1 MKRNVFTL
9 SNYIFIA
16 MRYSSLFIL
25 CTAVGSS
32 LIQAHPVDAQGLKER
47 VALHQSEVSLK
58 HLFKAIESQS
68 DYRFVYSSGSIP
80 DEQKVSVSMT
90 APLLDILNYLKQ
102 TTHTHYEAVGRN
114 IVVTY
119 RPPQAPGHITGR
131 VTDQRGLALAGANVK
146 VVELGRSFVTDD
158 DGVYRIS
165 LAPGVYTLET
175 RYVSYQ
181 MARKTA
187 VAVRTGESVNVDFT
201 LEESQD
207 ELSEVVVTA
216 LGITREKKQL
226 GYAVQE
232 VSGEEF
238 ESASDVNLINALAG
252 KVSGLKI
259 NTASELL
266 MESEVILRGEEP
278 IIVVDGVSTKLNYRE
293 LNHNDIASIS
303 VLKGAVAAA
312 LYGAEGRNGALIVTT
327 KRGRENRTSVEVNST
342 TTVQPGLLTYPRT
355 QTTFGSGGGG
365 KYEYVDGSG
374 AGLEGGGFTWGP
386 KLDGRLIA
394 QWNSPI
400 DPQTGKRTPTPW
412 LDRTGGKG
420 NLVQFLETGFTT
432 VNNVNL
438 ESGNEKG
445 LFRASLSHSFQRG
458 MVPNTTMNIT
468 GFSMG
473 GNYHVRDWYTIDAS
487 LNYSKQRSPNFR
499 TPGYGAQDYIYSLA
513 FWLGSDID
521 LNDARNY
528 WQADQVNQQQRFQQF
543 GYYNNPYLIVYEN
556 LHTYDKNVVFGQLSN
571 NFQLIPD
578 QLDLLVRTGINSSGL
593 EENEHIPKSMLYNG
607 IKSQGDYRVEN
618 SRFFRI
624 NTDAILTYKKRF
636 GDWLDLDALAGYA
649 TTYEQ
654 DRLVLAGTDG
664 LSIPGLYTLKNSL
677 NPVINNDQTFEQR
690 IDGLYANINLKIWK
704 PFYLSL
710 TARNDWVS
718 TLPVSNN
725 SFLYPSAS
733 LAYVVS
739 DMVDLPEW
747 ISLLKLRSSW
757 SQVNAGWTG
766 STYGHIPT
774 YTIGSYNN
782 LPSMELGGQL
792 IPQDLKPS
800 GSRVWEFG
808 GELSLWKNRVSLDV
822 ATYNRSDYDNIISMD
837 VSQAS
842 GFGSVRGN
850 GREYERRGLELT
862 LNARPLQGELTWDA
876 GINWSKSH
884 RYLTALE
891 GGKDRDGFIKLGSR
905 VDQLYMFR
913 WMRNADDQ
921 VIYNAATGLPTRDTY
936 RRLIGNTD
944 VDFMFGFH
952 NRFAYRD
959 FALQLSFEG
968 QVGGMYASI
977 IPRMKRAGTA
987 ADLDN
992 RLREDAANG
1001 LKTYVGQGVVVTG
1014 GQVAYDFE
1022 GNITSDTRTYATNET
1037 AVSYED
1043 WVKTYYNVS
1052 GSQEEGFLDASYVK
1066 LRDVSLSYTFST
1078 AFLQKSR
1085 ISAATISLIGNNVWL
1100 LTRRATRG
1108 EDPSWMMAS
1117 YSNLKSPTPVNYGI
1131 NVNIKF

>member
-1 MKRNVFTL
+1 MKRNVLTL

-25 CTAVGSS
+25 CITAGGS
-32 LIQAHPVDAQGLKER
+32 LIQARPVDAQGLKER

-58 HLFKAIESQS
+58 HVFKTIESQS

-80 DEQKVSVSMT
+80 DGQKVSVSMT

-119 RPPQAPGHITGR
+119 RPPQEPGHITGR
-131 VTDQRGLALAGANVK
+131 ITDRGGVALAGANVK
-146 VVELGRSFVTDD
+146 VVELGRSFSTDN
-158 DGVYRIS
+158 DGVYRIA
-165 LAPGVYTLET
+165 LDPGVYTLET
-175 RYVSYQ
+175 RYVSYHVSRQ
-181 MARKTA
+181 TD
-187 VAVRTGESVNVDFT
+187 VTVRTREAVTVDFV

-207 ELSEVVVTA
+207 ELREVVVTA

-252 KVSGLKI
+252 KVAGLKI

-266 MESEVILRGEEP
+266 MESQIILRGEEP

-312 LYGAEGRNGALIVTT
+312 LYGAEGRNGALIITT
-327 KRGRENRTSVEVNST
+327 KRGSESRTTIEVNT
-342 TTVQPGLLTYPRT
+342 TTSIQPGLLTYPHT
-355 QTTFGSGGGG
+355 QTTYGSGNAG
-365 KYEYVDGSG
+365 KYEYVNGSG

-386 KLDGRLIA
+386 KLDGRLLP
-394 QWNSPI
+394 QWNSPV
-400 DPQTGKRTPTPW
+400 DPQTGQRIPTPW

-420 NLVQFLETGFTT
+420 NLVKFLETGFTT

-458 MVPNTTMNIT
+458 MVPNTTMNIS

-473 GNYHVRDWYTIDAS
+473 GNYQVRDWYSVDAS
-487 LNYSKQRSPNFR
+487 LNYSRQQSPNFR
-499 TPGYGAQDYIYSLA
+499 TPGYGAQDYIYSLS

-521 LNDARNY
+521 LDDAKNY
-528 WQADQVNQQQRFQQF
+528 WQDGQVGQAQRFQQF

-556 LHTYDKNVVFGQLSN
+556 LHTYNKNVAFGQITN
-571 NFQLIPD
+571 NIRLIPN
-578 QLDLLVRTGINSSGL
+578 QLDLLVRTGINSNAL

-618 SRFFRI
+618 SSFFRI
-624 NTDAILTYKKRF
+624 NTDVMLTYKKRF
-636 GDWLDLDALAGYA
+636 SDLFDLDVLAGYA
-649 TTYEQ
+649 STYEK
-654 DRLVLAGTDG
+654 DRFVFAGTDG
-664 LSIPGLYTLKNSL
+664 LSIPQLYTLKNSL
-677 NPVINNDQTFEQR
+677 NPVINNDQTFDQR
-690 IDGLYANINLKIWK
+690 IDGLYANLNLKIWK
-704 PFYLSL
+704 PFYLSV

-733 LAYVVS
+733 LAYVIS
-739 DMVDLPEW
+739 DMVRLPDW

-792 IPQDLKPS
+792 IPEDLKPS
-800 GSRVWEFG
+800 GSRVLEFG

-822 ATYNRSDYDNIISMD
+822 AAYNRNDYDNIISMD

-842 GFGSVRGN
+842 GYSSIRGN

-862 LNARPLQGELTWDA
+862 LNARPIQGEVTWDA

-891 GGKDRDGFIKLGSR
+891 AGKDRDGFIKLGSR

-913 WMRNADDQ
+913 WMRNADDA
-921 VIYNAATGLPTRDTY
+921 VIYNADTGLPIRDTY
-936 RRLIGNTD
+936 RRFIGNTD
-944 VDFMFGFH
+944 IDFMFGFH
-952 NRFAYRD
+952 NRFAYRN

-968 QVGGMYASI
+968 QVGGMYSSI
-977 IPRMKRAGTA
+977 IPRMKRAGTS

-992 RLREDAANG
+992 QLREDAANG
-1001 LKTYVGQGVVVTG
+1001 LKTYIGQGVVVTG
-1014 GQVAYDFE
+1014 GDVAYDFE
-1022 GNITSDTRTYATNET
+1022 GNITGDTRTYAPNGTL
-1037 AVSYED
+1037 VSYED

-1052 GSQEEGFLDASYVK
+1052 GGQEEGYLDASYLK
-1066 LRDVSLSYTFST
+1066 LRDISLSYTLPASL
-1078 AFLQKSR
+1078 LQKTR
-1085 ISAATISLIGNNVWL
+1085 ISSATVSLIGNNVWL

-1108 EDPSWMMAS
+1108 EDPSWMTAS
-1117 YSNLKSPTPVNYGI
+1117 YNSLKSPTPVNYGVNI
-1131 NVNIKF
+1131 NIKF